1 MNQKELISEIGKIAE
16 EILDKKYQ
24 KENKDIIVENYIKF
38 LNNERE
44 FSKKEKLLKVL
55 KNVKWYSN
63 HNTDIYFFNI
73 ITEILNETIGDIFF
87 ICKNKRSSSCYSIV
101 INLLREGKLEEDNI
115 IDYDSENNNIEHK
128 QLEKDAIILIMD
140 DYCGSGDSIIGI
152 IKAIE
157 KNYSNKKVLILVYVW
172 QIKAIKRIKEYLSNE
187 LNNNYEII
195 EKGIILES
203 SYKEK
208 FDTDMDS
215 ITYIQSIC
223 SNCQQ
228 KKLKYGYRKAG
239 AMVTFDGV
247 SPNSNISMLWHDNIN
262 YNNRKWIPVFN
273 REYSLEALRRKKN
286 EYLRKNKN
294 EVLNFYN
301 NSFLKAKITYDE
313 FIVLIILFNTYSI
326 RINYIKESLGYDSI
340 EEITQI
346 IEKFINYG
354 IITYS
359 IENILQFV
367 DKEVINEMRKID
379 EEISR
384 SVGIIKGTRKQIDK

>member
-1 MNQKELISEIGKIAE
+1 MNQKELISEIEKIAE

-115 IDYDSENNNIEHK
+115 IDYDSENNSIDYK
-128 QLEKDAIILIMD
+128 QLEEDAIILIMD

-157 KNYSNKKVLILVYVW
+157 KNYSNKKVLISVYVW

-301 NSFLKAKITYDE
+301 NSFLRTKITYDE

-340 EEITQI
+340 EEITEI
-346 IEKFINYG
+346 IEKFVNYD

-359 IENILQFV
+359 TENILQFV